1 MSSPDPIWRAKVVY
15 TRKEAMRTIRN
26 IRAGDVNEEDLDK
39 LNNFVQFALALMLI
53 HGEKSWARAKVN
65 AEIMSYTK
73 KEGEE

>member
-1 MSSPDPIWRAKVVY
+1 
-15 TRKEAMRTIRN
+15 MRTIRN

-65 AEIMSYTK
+65 AELMNYMK
-73 KEGEE
+73 DGG

>member
-1 MSSPDPIWRAKVVY
+1 VTDPVWRAKVGH

-39 LNNFVQFALALMLI
+39 LNNFVQFSLALMLI

-65 AEIMSYTK
+65 AEIMSYTV
-73 KEGEE
+73 KEDEK

>member
-1 MSSPDPIWRAKVVY
+1 MTSPDPVWRAKVTH

-53 HGEKSWARAKVN
+53 HGEKSWARAKLN
-65 AEIMSYTK
+65 AEIMHYTK
-73 KEGEE
+73 KEEE

>member
-1 MSSPDPIWRAKVVY
+1 MKKIDLTWQSKVAVFRRE
-15 TRKEAMRTIRN
+15 TMRTIRD
-26 IRAGDVNEEDLDK
+26 IREGDVNEDDIDK
-39 LNNFVQFALALMLI
+39 LNNFIQFCLALMLI